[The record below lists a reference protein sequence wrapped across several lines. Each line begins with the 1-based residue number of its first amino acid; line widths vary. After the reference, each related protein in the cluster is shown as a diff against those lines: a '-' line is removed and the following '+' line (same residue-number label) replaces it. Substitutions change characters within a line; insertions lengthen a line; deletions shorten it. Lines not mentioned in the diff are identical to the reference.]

1 MECDG
6 FETPPHREVARSAHL
21 GATVGLPQGRFQTLF
36 SSSPPKA
43 ERTSLSLRRSV
54 RGNHRRSPGLDRG
67 VGLRLGPCTVTGGN
81 RCRTDAAP
89 ATVTGTTPTS
99 PLDYKIWE
107 GWGEDDW
114 KPGYFRDERTKTSG
128 GGVGGSHGENHPHPE
143 GISGEI
149 K

>member
-1 MECDG
+1 MVLKGVPVEMLHIQPISEPLWG
-6 FETPPHREVARSAHL
+6 FHNGRKVPDAFFYPLHPNQKRRVSHCADQCGETHP
-21 GATVGLPQGRFQTLF
+21 
-36 SSSPPKA
+36 
-43 ERTSLSLRRSV
+43 
-54 RGNHRRSPGLDRG
+54 RSPGLDRG
-67 VGLRLGPCTVTGGN
+67 VGLALGPCRVTGGN

-99 PLDYKIWE
+99 PLDLGVWE
-107 GWGEDDW
+107 GWGEDDR
-114 KPGYFRDERTKTSG
+114 KPGYSRDGRTKTSG